1 MDISSHKEGMN
12 KMSKVSYYE
21 DVFSVDEVAKIL
33 KISKKYLVKLIREG
47 KFGAMKIGKE
57 YRVPKSVVDSFFN
70 EAFTG
75 PYPVKEYGF
84 GIWADRKD
92 IPEDG
97 VEYVNKIRE
106 ESDKKEL
113 SEIIAEAEESL

>member
-1 MDISSHKEGMN
+1 
-12 KMSKVSYYE
+12 MSNVSYYE

-33 KISKKYLVKLIREG
+33 KMSKKVIVKLIREG

-70 EAFTG
+70 EALTT
-75 PYPVKEYGF
+75 PYPSEEYGF
-84 GIWADRKD
+84 GIWADRVD
-92 IPEDG
+92 ISEDS

-106 ESDKKEL
+106 QSDKKDL
-113 SEIIAEAEESL
+113 SDIITEVEGIL